1 MLKGESHCTLS
12 FLPVQSPFFLAWH
25 GQNTDIQ
32 CEPTWNTYLS
42 VRAGVWSGW
51 INYTSLQGAVW
62 GREKKRDTA
71 EMNGLVVLLPCRA
84 VAALWSAFLG
94 HSSTRLSKRIHL
106 NSWARRQVTFPLS
119 SHPCSSCFEC
129 PRLCL
134 LDSFTM
140 AQRGVG
146 NQPLPQEPANS
157 FAQLHRNLSA
167 FGAQAH
173 VCKLLFSQC
182 THLEHTWFPAV
193 LFLRSCRE
201 GGNGCT
207 RHAVLWEQVGESSN
221 ESRKEGHDCK
231 IDLLHGSPEKEVLLE
246 VKRRKVNSWQVYKW
260 VFYFNHKISVY
271 AIALIG
277 MAGQCYQWHL
287 DQTSG
292 CFWAYN

>member
-32 CEPTWNTYLS
+32 CEPAWNTYLS

-129 PRLCL
+129 PCLCL
-134 LDSFTM
+134 LNSFTM
-140 AQRGVG
+140 HREVLGTNPCPR
-146 NQPLPQEPANS
+146 NQLIHLLSYTGICLPLVHRLMFAS
-157 FAQLHRNLSA
+157 FFSVSA
-167 FGAQAH
+167 
-173 VCKLLFSQC
+173 
-182 THLEHTWFPAV
+182 HTWSTPGSLQCCFLGPA
-193 LFLRSCRE
+193 E
-201 GGNGCT
+201 
-207 RHAVLWEQVGESSN
+207 
-221 ESRKEGHDCK
+221 KEGMGVQDT
-231 IDLLHGSPEKEVLLE
+231 L
-246 VKRRKVNSWQVYKW
+246 
-260 VFYFNHKISVY
+260 
-271 AIALIG
+271 
-277 MAGQCYQWHL
+277 CYE
-287 DQTSG
+287 
-292 CFWAYN
+292 NR